1 MLREIFI
8 GRAPSHFQVNPVVR
22 AFIIS
27 ETFLWSCWNSFA
39 PIFALFATRNI
50 PGGNAAV
57 AASSFS
63 AHLIVRVI
71 VELITGRYLLNKR
84 ESTKFWATIIGIMLL
99 SVSYFGFAFTNT
111 ITQLFLF
118 YGVAGLG
125 LGIASPAKNSIF
137 SSHLDKEKEAIE
149 WATLD
154 AVVFIGMA
162 LSATLGGFV
171 AITYGFKILFLVI
184 SVVNLFGV
192 IPYFL
197 YLHGEKDSFFR
208 ALFHKIFP
216 SSN

>member
-1 MLREIFI
+1 
-8 GRAPSHFQVNPVVR
+8 VNPVVR

-27 ETFLWSCWNSFA
+27 ETFLWSCWNSFT
-39 PIFALFATRNI
+39 PIFALFATHNI

-57 AASSFS
+57 AAAAYST
-63 AHLIVRVI
+63 HLIVRVI
-71 VELITGRYLLNKR
+71 FELITGRYLLNKH
-84 ESTKFWATIIGIMLL
+84 ESRKFWITIVGVLFL
-99 SVSYFGFAFTNT
+99 SVSYLGFAFTNT

-137 SSHLDKEKEAIE
+137 ASHLDKKKEAIE
-149 WATLD
+149 WATMD

-171 AITYGFKILFLVI
+171 AITYGFQLLFLAI
-184 SVVNLFGV
+184 SLINLFGA

-197 YLHGEKDSFFR
+197 YLHGEKDSFFYT
-208 ALFHKIFP
+208 LFRKVIP
-216 SSN
+216 